1 MNKLIA
7 AFALTVVAAGVAQA
21 RSPVELSGT
30 FAGTMTEHYGKNFKR
45 YPMTL
50 SFKGDEGYTSYPQL
64 GCGGVLTRLAA
75 TLEGYTIYKEQ
86 ITRGRAGDGA
96 GGTCIDGIVILSQS
110 KGVITLG
117 WYASEGGEPVFA
129 SAKLTESPN

>member
-1 MNKLIA
+1 MRA
-7 AFALTVVAAGVAQA
+7 VVVAVALSIVVAGASQA
-21 RSPVELSGT
+21 RSPVELFGR
-30 FAGTMTEHYGKNFKR
+30 FAGTMTEHYGKAPKS

-50 SFKGDEGYTSYPQL
+50 SFQGDEGYTSYPQL
-64 GCGGVLTRLAA
+64 GCSGVLTRLAS

-110 KGVITLG
+110 KAVITLG
-117 WYASEGGEPVFA
+117 WYASAQGEPLFA
-129 SAKLTESPN
+129 SARLTEAPN